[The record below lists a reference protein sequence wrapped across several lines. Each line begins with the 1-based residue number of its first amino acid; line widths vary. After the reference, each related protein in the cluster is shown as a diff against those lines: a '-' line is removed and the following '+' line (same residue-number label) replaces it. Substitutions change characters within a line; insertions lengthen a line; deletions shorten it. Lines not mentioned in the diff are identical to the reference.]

1 MDNMTIGAK
10 IYALR
15 KAKGVTQADL
25 GEYLNISYQA
35 VSKWERDEACPDF
48 ETISRIAK
56 YFNVPISYFEKD
68 GISVET
74 AVATEPTTEKEMLGV
89 CKVCGKVVYKGEEH
103 ETDPTLICKPCY
115 ERKQRIAELKAADEK
130 RLAAEK
136 AAELKRIAKARE
148 EEEQR
153 KEERKRQELV
163 RQENARRYAIAERR
177 NRGFLWGG
185 IIGGGI
191 GVLSL
196 LGSIKSDGIMGV
208 LYSLIGAGWLFVFIT
223 QIFWDG
229 AVASCFFAG
238 GKVIGTPG
246 VIFTFDLDGFI
257 FLIAMKVL
265 FAVLKFIVYLLTM
278 LVCALGGFIIAPITF
293 VPALLRVNRGK

>member
-1 MDNMTIGAK
+1 MDNITIGAK

-15 KAKGVTQADL
+15 KTKGVTQADL

-56 YFNVPISYFEKD
+56 YFNVPISYFEKE
-68 GISVET
+68 GGTTET
-74 AVATEPTTEKEMLGV
+74 AIAAETATEKEMLGV
-89 CKVCGKVVYKGEEH
+89 CKDCGKVVYKGEEYS
-103 ETDPTLICKPCY
+103 TNPTLVCKPCY
-115 ERKQRIAELKAADEK
+115 ERKKRIAELKAAEQK

-136 AAELKRIAKARE
+136 EDELKRIAKLRE
-148 EEEQR
+148 EDESRARVAEQYRRENIR
-153 KEERKRQELV
+153 KEAERV
-163 RQENARRYAIAERR
+163 IAERR

-185 IIGGGI
+185 IIS
-191 GVLSL
+191 GVLLVLSV
-196 LGSIKSDGIMGV
+196 LGSIKSDGAMGIV
-208 LYSLIGAGWLFVFIT
+208 YSLIGCGLLFLFIS
-223 QIFWDG
+223 QIFWGG
-229 AVASCFFAG
+229 AVASYFFAG
-238 GKVIGTPG
+238 GHVIGTPG

-278 LVCALGGFIIAPITF
+278 LVCAFGGFIIAPFTF
-293 VPALLRVNRGK
+293 VPALLRVNRGE